1 MNYEQDNLELAKLF
15 EFKRTEDAFELKRYL
30 QPDNSAVTEIEIPPS
45 FRFVRVGSIAPGAFK
60 DAIYLKSVTVPETV
74 RSIGIRAFEGCNS
87 LENVVLPAGLKIV
100 TGGLFRHCSSLRR
113 VELPEGVDV
122 IRPNAFSQCPELE
135 EVVLPRGMCMIL
147 GNAFIDCPKLRSIV
161 FPEDNAITLLG
172 RTFINCPRLPAEVM
186 MYSLIGSNDI
196 RLPFAYNAHFDWDA
210 ALHHDV
216 FELALQYN
224 SFEHVG
230 KSMIFTSIID
240 RDLIEL
246 LPLAAGMLDNSLSE
260 ALADYSAEHGK
271 TEITAWLLN
280 FKNSKGEK
288 TIAEKI
294 DKMFEL

>member
-1 MNYEQDNLELAKLF
+1 MNYEQDNLALAKLF
-15 EFKRTEDAFELKRYL
+15 EFTRIEDAFELKRYL

-45 FRFVRVGSIAPGAFK
+45 FRFVRVGSIAPRAFE
-60 DAIYLKSVTVPETV
+60 DAVYLRSVTVPETV
-74 RSIGIRAFEGCNS
+74 RRIGRGAFESCTS
-87 LENVVLPAGLKIV
+87 LENIALPAGLKI
-100 TGGLFRHCSSLRR
+100 TDGGLFSRCHSLRR
-113 VELPEGVDV
+113 VELPESIDI
-122 IRPNAFSQCPELE
+122 IRPNTFSQCAELE
-135 EVVLPRGMCMIL
+135 EVVLPKAVCIIHAG
-147 GNAFIDCPKLRSIV
+147 AFSDCPKLRSVV
-161 FPEDNAITLLG
+161 FPEGNTVTLLG
-172 RTFINCPRLPAEVM
+172 AVFRNCPLLPADVM

-196 RLPFAYNAHFDWDA
+196 RLPFAYNAHFDWGT
-210 ALHHDV
+210 ALRRDV
-216 FELALQYN
+216 FKLALQYN

-260 ALADYSAEHGK
+260 TLADYSAEHGK

-280 FKNSKGEK
+280 FKNGRGEK

>member
-1 MNYEQDNLELAKLF
+1 MNYEQDNLALAKLF
-15 EFKRTEDAFELKRYL
+15 EFARTEDSFELKRYL
-30 QPDNSAVTEIEIPPS
+30 QPDNSAVTEIEIPPT
-45 FRFVRVGSIAPGAFK
+45 FRFVRVGSIAPRAFE
-60 DAIYLKSVTVPETV
+60 DAIYLKSVTVPETI
-74 RSIGIRAFEGCNS
+74 RSIGIRAFDGCAS
-87 LENVVLPAGLKIV
+87 LENIVLPARLKIV
-100 TGGLFRHCSSLRR
+100 AGGLFSHCNSLRR
-113 VELPEGVDV
+113 VELPDGVDV
-122 IRPNAFSQCPELE
+122 IRPNTFSQCSELE
-135 EVVLPRGMCMIL
+135 EVVLPSGMCMLL
-147 GNAFIDCPKLRSIV
+147 GNAFIDCPKLRSVI
-161 FPEDNAITLLG
+161 FPEDNTITLLG
-172 RTFINCPRLPAEVM
+172 RTFINCPQLPAEVM

-210 ALHHDV
+210 ALRRDV

-260 ALADYSAEHGK
+260 TLADYSADHGK
-271 TEITAWLLN
+271 AEITAWLLN
-280 FKNSKGEK
+280 FKNGRGEK